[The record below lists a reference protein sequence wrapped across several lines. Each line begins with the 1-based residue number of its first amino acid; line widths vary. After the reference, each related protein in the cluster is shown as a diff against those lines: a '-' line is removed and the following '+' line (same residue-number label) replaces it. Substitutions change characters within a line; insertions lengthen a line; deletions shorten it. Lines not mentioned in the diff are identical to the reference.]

1 MFAAVR
7 SFVHGL
13 LAHPPGCP
21 RCGSADLRRSHRPS
35 PLARLNVYRYR
46 CRGCEALFFMRAG
59 QMLAAQE
66 RYREFFQGD
75 EAECSA
81 RPRRRRRSAQDH
93 DPGPAEPMPARAAP
107 PVDLEAVE
115 RDLAAARARALR
127 PEARRH

>member
-46 CRGCEALFFMRAG
+46 CRACEALFFMRAS

-66 RYREFFQGD
+66 REFSEGD
-75 EAECSA
+75 AAEHSA
-81 RPRRRRRSAQDH
+81 RSRRRHDTGPGQ
-93 DPGPAEPMPARAAP
+93 DPGPAEPTPARAAP

-127 PEARRH
+127 QEARRR